1 MSFGQKREAQTFER
15 SLQEE
20 TRAVEDE
27 LPFDSD
33 VEFSSVLFEL
43 PSIQAATVGRQPK
56 VQAVVVHQV
65 LGRPG
70 PLAPCQV
77 GGRAHNGHPEIG
89 ANSNGD
95 HILCNELAWPN
106 ACIDL
111 LRHDIGEPVI
121 DDDLDVNVR
130 VFWKNSP

>member
-1 MSFGQKREAQTFER
+1 MSFGQEREAQTFER

-43 PSIQAATVGRQPK
+43 PSIQAATVGWQPK
-56 VQAVVVHQV
+56 IQAVVVHQV
-65 LGRPG
+65 LGRLG
-70 PLAPCQV
+70 PLVPCQV
-77 GGRAHNGHPEIG
+77 GGRTHNGHPEIR

-95 HILCNELAWPN
+95 HILCDKLTGTDT
-106 ACIDL
+106 CIDL
-111 LRHDIGEPVI
+111 LRHDVGEPVI

-130 VFWKNSP
+130 IFWQNSP